1 MWKSSVDPLDWDW
14 LNLASLQPSSP
25 NMLPAAVR
33 LYLIVSH
40 YWQLWHLLL
49 LIQRKT
55 ALVSTHT
62 ADTRKQEY
70 VRAVIFPFCFVLGL
84 RSTPTYQPITVRA
97 WKKDRWHSWSWAF
110 ESHIHK
116 VFTVFLRDALIKHL
130 NQLYAWVNEEQHIL
144 HVDTLWAWRRPN
156 TSASCLTT

>member
-25 NMLPAAVR
+25 NMLPAAVC

-40 YWQLWHLLL
+40 YRRLWHLLL

-55 ALVSTHT
+55 ALVSVHT
-62 ADTRKQEY
+62 ADTRKEEY
-70 VRAVIFPFCFVLGL
+70 VRAVIFPVCFVLA
-84 RSTPTYQPITVRA
+84 RA
-97 WKKDRWHSWSWAF
+97 YAVLQQTNPLLYRHEKKNRWRSWSWALK
-110 ESHIHK
+110 SHIHR
-116 VFTVFLRDALIKHL
+116 VFTVFLKGALIKHL

-144 HVDTLWAWRRPN
+144 HVDTLSL
-156 TSASCLTT
+156 TAS